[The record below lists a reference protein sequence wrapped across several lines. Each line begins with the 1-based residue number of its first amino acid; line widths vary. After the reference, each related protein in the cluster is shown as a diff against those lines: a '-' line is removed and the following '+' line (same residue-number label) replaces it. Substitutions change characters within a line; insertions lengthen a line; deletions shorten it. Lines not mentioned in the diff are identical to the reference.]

1 MKKQHLL
8 LSLLALL
15 FSLLSA
21 QEAVAK
27 TETRQDALYIFRND
41 GGFDCFFYG
50 DIDRIAYSKIDTAG
64 VEQPDYVV
72 QEVWALDTVFRIPL
86 TAIDSVAFITPET
99 KVWPDVFCPD
109 DRIGNYII
117 DGDSIW
123 WIRLSHDT
131 PPDLLPTVG
140 GKLLIEEGVS
150 QFIPDGFGGR
160 VAVVEHEDE
169 GWLIVTEPTDVTEIY
184 ERLVIKNAATTAQV
198 PSRAPSHGFGIDGA
212 YYSEVPEVNIPIL
225 DIDKKYTLSYGA
237 ATAEGDNWS
246 IGANLTGTVETKYS
260 NDLTLR
266 AFLFV
271 DVPNMIFNSNAVVT
285 WHHTAETELSV
296 AGELSGRIE
305 LPFGGKIKKN
315 IGGLKI
321 EIGAGLFMEGSIGGY
336 EVKQSTMLDEEYK
349 VIAGETCD
357 NFLSVLTMGYND
369 AVTPFFKIGR
379 KVIESEAERE
389 SYLPYEDGEW
399 HLPNTASI
407 ACGVFAKAETQI
419 AIPIDKAL
427 KALPKWLVKY
437 MLKYVNNENNDTT
450 GFKIGLGLDVG
461 GKLSMKAP
469 WEAFLKEESLLE
481 SGDSYNQLNNG
492 SEFKASLFAKGGA
505 TLTLGPWNGAEP
517 QESEVAFKTLGL
529 VPLIT
534 HLRASIDQYQEPI
547 KPYLHR
553 FVSPI
558 TRDLML
564 PTTVGFVVYDVDQN
578 IHAKYC
584 GTPWSGADSFE
595 NDQGHNFFSNGT
607 YFRSLSIDPGKGETA
622 HYTAYPMVKLINGH
636 EMIVEGAKLMFEV
649 DSARFDIPQ
658 RTLYLGPEGGKVQ
671 GQYVGNIEV
680 SVTPNMENVQ
690 VNAKDA
696 WLHDLIWFGDRNKL
710 SIFWNDLPEGVQ
722 TRQSTI
728 YLTGLSKLGEELT
741 VDSISVIQARPY
753 VIVEPNKMEFTIE
766 GGTQT
771 ATIVETS
778 LRDITARIAS
788 PDISVTMDGDIIT
801 VTATENTDE
810 SSRYD
815 WVILEGT
822 SPEGLQV
829 SYHAIEITQEGL
841 GGDDPGTF
849 EPTTKRM
856 LWDTNISYDVA
867 TRIVTQ
873 DTTFYATMSSGGS
886 FYHDEHDNDD
896 DWAYYIYKED
906 ITDSGTSLHVK
917 LYSKETPMQNGI
929 PTGSYVVETLS
940 FDILNYN
947 NIAVGGR
954 QISNIRHER
963 NGYIDNELYE
973 SWEIE
978 IANLP
983 ITEYYD
989 SEIEGYHQQSISA
1002 GGTAYGGVNIISGK
1016 VTYYVPDDD
1025 GEIHVLN
1032 YPFSVDH
1039 PDNTVEFEVD
1049 FFGDFGEYYYW
1060 NEEIGEYLP
1069 EGVDP
1074 GDWPDDPDWDKAK
1087 TIDNPKV
1094 TIGSKMKK
1102 RAKLLNKRIGNNKND

>member
-15 FSLLSA
+15 FTVLSV
-21 QEAVAK
+21 QEALAK

-72 QEVWALDTVFRIPL
+72 QEVWALDTVYRIPL

-109 DRIGNYII
+109 DRIANYII

-131 PPDLLPTVG
+131 PPELLPTVG

-184 ERLVIKNAATTAQV
+184 ERLVIKNAATTAEV
-198 PSRAPSHGFGIDGA
+198 PSRAPGRGFGVDRNF
-212 YYSEVPEVNIPIL
+212 YSEVPEVNIPMI
-225 DIDKKYTLSYGA
+225 DIDKTYTLTYGGISS
-237 ATAEGDNWS
+237 EGDNWS
-246 IGANLTGTVETKYS
+246 IAANLTGTVETKYN
-260 NDLTLR
+260 NDMTVR

-271 DVPNMIFNSNAVVT
+271 DVPNGIFNSNAVVI

-296 AGELSGRIE
+296 AGELAGRIE
-305 LPFGGKIKKN
+305 IPFGGKIKKN

-321 EIGAGLFMEGSIGGY
+321 EVGAGLFMEGSIGGY
-336 EVKQSTMLDEEYK
+336 EVKQSTKLDEEYK

-357 NFLSVLTMGYND
+357 DFLSVLTMGYND

-379 KVIESEAERE
+379 TVKESKSERE
-389 SYLPYEDGEW
+389 TYLPYQDEEW
-399 HLPNTASI
+399 HLPDTASI

-427 KALPKWLVKY
+427 AALPKWLVKY
-437 MLKYVNNENNDTT
+437 MLKYVHNENNDTT
-450 GFKIGLGLDVG
+450 GFKIGLGLDLS

-469 WEAFLKEESLLE
+469 WQAFLKEESLLE

-492 SEFKASLFAKGGA
+492 SEFKASLFAKGGVSVI
-505 TLTLGPWNGAEP
+505 LGPWNGAKP
-517 QESEVAFKTLGL
+517 QESEVPYKTLGL

-534 HLRASIDQYQEPI
+534 HLRESIDQNQEPI

-558 TRDLML
+558 TRDLIL
-564 PTTVGFVVYDVDQN
+564 PTTVGFVVYDVDHN
-578 IHAKYC
+578 IHAKDC
-584 GTPWSGADSFE
+584 GIPWSGDASIE
-595 NDQGHNFFSNGT
+595 NDPGHNFFNNGT
-607 YFRSLSIDPGKGETA
+607 YFSSLSIDPGKGEKA

-636 EMIVEGAKLMFEV
+636 EMIVKGAELAFEV
-649 DSARFDIPQ
+649 DTARFDIPQ
-658 RTLYLGPEGGKVQ
+658 RTLFLGPEGGKVQ

-690 VNAKDA
+690 VSAKDA
-696 WLHDLIWFGDRNKL
+696 WLHDLTWFGDRNKL

-722 TRQSTI
+722 MRQSTI

-753 VIVEPNKMEFTIE
+753 VKVEPSKMEFTIE
-766 GGTQT
+766 GGTKT

-788 PDISVTMDGDIIT
+788 PDIFVTMDGDIIT

-829 SYHAIEITQEGL
+829 SYHAIEITQEGT
-841 GGDDPGTF
+841 GGDPDPGN
-849 EPTTKRM
+849 PSNHRRM
-856 LWDTNISYDVA
+856 LNDAFLGFAIQCKYIYYDE
-867 TRIVTQ
+867 IHEEY
-873 DTTFYATMSSGGS
+873 DTTYSPEYDGMGFDGDIEE
-886 FYHDEHDNDD
+886 DEGT
-896 DWAYYIYKED
+896 YSET
-906 ITDSGTSLHVK
+906 ITDDGNNLHFVLTSTNW
-917 LYSKETPMQNGI
+917 YDRESA
-929 PTGSYVVETLS
+929 TLS
-940 FDILNYN
+940 FDILDYKNPPV
-947 NIAVGGR
+947 VGSH
-954 QISNIRHER
+954 QLSNIKFVYEWEDET
-963 NGYIDNELYE
+963 YIVHTEVDIPSLPLTKVEDDEYMGFHQYYLE
-973 SWEIE
+973 SHAYVSDGVEITRAE
-978 IANLP
+978 F
-983 ITEYYD
+983 TEYNKQTQE
-989 SEIEGYHQQSISA
+989 SS
-1002 GGTAYGGVNIISGK
+1002 NII
-1016 VTYYVPDDD
+1016 PILDWQN
-1025 GEIHVLN
+1025 N
-1032 YPFSVDH
+1032 YIYMDI
-1039 PDNTVEFEVD
+1039 D
-1049 FFGDFGEYYYW
+1049 FLGDIGEYFVW
-1060 NEEIGEYLP
+1060 NEELGGWVP
-1069 EGVDP
+1069 EGFDP
-1074 GDWPDDPDWDKAK
+1074 SDWPDYLNKAK
-1087 TIDNPKV
+1087 KHDKV
-1094 TIGSKMKK
+1094 KALKDSRKK
-1102 RAKLLNKRIGNNKND
+1102 EKEERASSPRLIKNKLD

>member
-15 FSLLSA
+15 FTVLSV

-50 DIDRIAYSKIDTAG
+50 DIERISYSKIDTAG

-72 QEVWALDTVFRIPL
+72 QEVWAMDTVFRIPL

-109 DRIGNYII
+109 DRIANYII

-131 PPDLLPTVG
+131 PPELLPTVG

-169 GWLIVTEPTDVTEIY
+169 GWLIATVPTDMTEIY
-184 ERLVIKNAATTAQV
+184 ERLVIKNAATTKEV
-198 PSRAPSHGFGIDGA
+198 PSRAPSRGFGVDRNF
-212 YYSEVPEVNIPIL
+212 YSEVPTVNIPMI
-225 DIDKKYTLSYGA
+225 DIDNTYTLTYGA
-237 ATAEGDNWS
+237 ATSEGDNWS
-246 IGANLTGTVETKYS
+246 IAANLTGSVHPKYS
-260 NDLTLR
+260 NDLTVR

-271 DVPNMIFNSNAVVT
+271 DVPNRVFNSNAVVI

-296 AGELSGRIE
+296 AGELNGRIE
-305 LPFGGKIKKN
+305 IPFGGKIKKN
-315 IGGLKI
+315 IGGFLI
-321 EIGAGLFMEGSIGGY
+321 DIGAGLFMEGSIGGY
-336 EVKQSTMLDEEYK
+336 EVKQSTKLDEEYK

-357 NFLSVLTMGYND
+357 DFLSVLTMGYND
-369 AVTPFFKIGR
+369 AVTPIFKVGR
-379 KVIESEAERE
+379 TVKESKFERT
-389 SYLPYEDGEW
+389 SYLPYQDGAW

-407 ACGVFAKAETQI
+407 TCGVFAKAETKI
-419 AIPIDKAL
+419 AIPVEKAL
-427 KALPKWLVKY
+427 EVLPKWLVKY
-437 MLKYVNNENNDTT
+437 MLKYEHNENNDTT
-450 GFKIGLGLDVG
+450 GFKIGLGFELG

-469 WEAFLKEESLLE
+469 WQAFLKEESLLE

-492 SEFKASLFAKGGA
+492 SEFKSSLFARGGVSVI
-505 TLTLGPWNGAEP
+505 LGPWNAAKP
-517 QESEVAFKTLGL
+517 QESEVPFKTLGL

-534 HLRASIDQYQEPI
+534 HLRESIDQYQEPI

-558 TRDLML
+558 TRDLIL

-578 IHAKYC
+578 IHAKDC
-584 GTPWSGADSFE
+584 GIPWSGGDSFE
-595 NDQGHNFFSNGT
+595 NDPGHNFFSNGT
-607 YFRSLSIDPGKGETA
+607 YFRSLSIDPGKGEKA

-636 EMIVEGAKLMFEV
+636 EMIVKGAELAFEV
-649 DSARFDIPQ
+649 DTARFDIPQ
-658 RTLYLGPEGGKVQ
+658 RTLFLGPEGGKVQ

-690 VNAKDA
+690 VSAKDA
-696 WLHDLIWFGDRNKL
+696 WLHDLTWFGDRNKL

-728 YLTGLSKLGEELT
+728 YLTGLTKAGEPLT

-753 VIVEPNKMEFTIE
+753 VIVEPKKMEFTIE

-778 LRDITARIAS
+778 LGNITASIAS
-788 PDISVTMDGDIIT
+788 PDIFVKIDGDIIT
-801 VTATENTDE
+801 VTATKNTDE

-829 SYHAIEITQEGL
+829 SYHAIEITQEGT
-841 GGDDPGTF
+841 GGDPDP
-849 EPTTKRM
+849 E
-856 LWDTNISYDVA
+856 
-867 TRIVTQ
+867 
-873 DTTFYATMSSGGS
+873 
-886 FYHDEHDNDD
+886 
-896 DWAYYIYKED
+896 
-906 ITDSGTSLHVK
+906 
-917 LYSKETPMQNGI
+917 
-929 PTGSYVVETLS
+929 
-940 FDILNYN
+940 
-947 NIAVGGR
+947 
-954 QISNIRHER
+954 
-963 NGYIDNELYE
+963 
-973 SWEIE
+973 
-978 IANLP
+978 
-983 ITEYYD
+983 
-989 SEIEGYHQQSISA
+989 
-1002 GGTAYGGVNIISGK
+1002 
-1016 VTYYVPDDD
+1016 VP
-1025 GEIHVLN
+1025 
-1032 YPFSVDH
+1032 
-1039 PDNTVEFEVD
+1039 
-1049 FFGDFGEYYYW
+1049 
-1060 NEEIGEYLP
+1060 
-1069 EGVDP
+1069 
-1074 GDWPDDPDWDKAK
+1074 
-1087 TIDNPKV
+1087 
-1094 TIGSKMKK
+1094 
-1102 RAKLLNKRIGNNKND
+1102 